1 MLETK
6 TLPENIRT
14 ETVACDLCGGKDLQE
29 WDTSRSNT
37 LVQCAKCGLVF
48 TNPRIASVQEKDKVV
63 YSESYFQQK
72 SRMTEKLIAA
82 RKKTYHLEIDAL
94 KRFVPGGAILDV
106 GCGMGVF
113 LEHFGQ
119 EWEKYGCDISSYA
132 LEEACGKDIN
142 TYHGEFEELD
152 FDGIMFDVVYFRAS
166 LHHTYSPKRCLEK
179 AYEVLKPGGLV
190 AICMSNNLGG
200 PAGRL
205 FKGHVKSYEQA
216 HNYLFSRSTLQ
227 DYLKRSG
234 FKSLNVSYP
243 YFGSG
248 YGSLRDF
255 IQFVPTYIKYLYLK
269 SFNKLNK
276 SDTYNFSSPSF
287 YGNYINIYAR
297 KEGRAS
303 N

>member
-6 TLPENIRT
+6 ILPENIRT
-14 ETVACDLCGGKDLQE
+14 ETVACDLCGSQDLQE
-29 WDTSRSNT
+29 WDKSRSNT
-37 LVQCAKCGLVF
+37 LVQCTECGLVF
-48 TNPRIASVQEKDKVV
+48 TNPRIANVTEKDKAV

-72 SRMTEKLIAA
+72 SRMTEKQIAA
-82 RKKTYHLEIDAL
+82 RKKTYQLEIDAL
-94 KRFVPGGAILDV
+94 NRLIPGGAILDV
-106 GCGMGVF
+106 GCGTGAF

-132 LEEACGKDIN
+132 LEKAQGKNIN

-152 FDGIMFDVVYFRAS
+152 FHGAMFDVVYFRAS

-190 AICMSNNLGG
+190 AICMSNNHSG

-216 HNYLFSRSTLQ
+216 HNYLFSRSTLNT
-227 DYLKRSG
+227 YLKESG
-234 FKSLNVSYP
+234 FKVLGVSYP

-248 YGSLRDF
+248 YESYRDVF
-255 IQFVPTYIKYLYLK
+255 DFACFYLKYLYLAM
-269 SFNKLNK
+269 SSKLNK
-276 SDTYNFSSPSF
+276 PDTYDFSSPPF
-287 YGNYINIYAR
+287 YGNYINIYAV
-297 KEGRAS
+297 KS
-303 N
+303 NNEYK